1 MGMDDAM
8 VLAANT
14 LIESGNHWISGQG
27 IILGIDNFDFGIR
40 IKGMKYFD
48 TME

>member
-1 MGMDDAM
+1 M
-8 VLAANT
+8 
-14 LIESGNHWISGQG
+14 HWMSFF
-27 IILGIDNFDFGIR
+27 ILGIDNFYFGIR